1 MSPSDC
7 PSPSV
12 LAAHARG
19 KLDPAT
25 SSKVETHLA
34 ACERCQ
40 LAVLLL
46 KKPSAFTEEGNAMN
60 SDPPIEGHLSPEAV
74 YHFIEGTL
82 SRSQRA
88 HVEDHLDSCLDCVR
102 DVAAAL
108 GSEKPPS
115 ADEEAALNEL
125 PAATPAEILARLRPR
140 IIETSPG
147 SHRKLHWSPLRTT
160 LPIAAAVAGF
170 AILFFVIQTYVI
182 SPMSSRRL
190 VAQATD
196 ALITIRQGTG
206 RVPLRYIPG
215 FQRARV
221 TRSGFDVADPEEE
234 AIEAEIEARFRRAVA
249 LAPREVTAKL
259 ALGLFLLDAGRLSE
273 AETELREAW
282 ELAPDSVAVAVI
294 NGMAVLY
301 FEKGLREP
309 NEAPALMREGLGLL
323 QRARGIEP
331 ENLMVLYNLAVFY
344 QETGSANLAAQYWLG
359 YLAQDPNSEWSQVA
373 QENLD
378 LLRGR

>member
-25 SSKVETHLA
+25 LSKVETHLG

-46 KKPSAFTEEGNAMN
+46 REPSAFTEEGNAMN
-60 SDPPIEGHLSPEAV
+60 SDPLTEGHLSPEEV

-88 HVEDHLDSCLDCVR
+88 QVEDHLDSCLDCVK

-147 SHRKLHWSPLRTT
+147 SQRKLQWSQLRTS

-182 SPMSSRRL
+182 APMSSRRL

-196 ALITIRQGTG
+196 ALIAIRQGTG

-234 AIEAEIEARFRRAVA
+234 AIEAEIEARFQRAVA
-249 LAPREVTAKL
+249 LAPHEVTAKL
-259 ALGLFLLDAGRLSE
+259 ALGLFLLDAGRLAE

-282 ELAPDSVAVAVI
+282 RLAPDSVAVI

-344 QETGSANLAAQYWLG
+344 QETGSANLAAQYWLS

>member
-1 MSPSDC
+1 MSPGDC

-19 KLDPAT
+19 KLDPAILGG
-25 SSKVETHLA
+25 VETHLA

-46 KKPSAFTEEGNAMN
+46 REPSAFTKEGNAMN
-60 SDPPIEGHLSPEAV
+60 SDPPTEGHLSPEEV

-88 HVEDHLDSCLDCVR
+88 EVEDHLDSCVDCLR
-102 DVAAAL
+102 DVATAF

-115 ADEEAALNEL
+115 ANEEAALNEH
-125 PAATPAEILARLRPR
+125 PHPTPAELLTRLRSR
-140 IIETSPG
+140 IIETSP
-147 SHRKLHWSPLRTT
+147 SSQRKLPWSQLRTT

-170 AILFFVIQTYVI
+170 AILFFVIQSYVI
-182 SPMSSRRL
+182 APMSSRRL

-196 ALITIRQGTG
+196 ALINIRQGTG

-215 FQRARV
+215 FERARV
-221 TRSGFDVADPEEE
+221 TRSGFDVTDPEQE
-234 AIEAEIEARFRRAVA
+234 AIEAEIELRFRRAVA
-249 LAPREVTAKL
+249 LAPNEVTAKL
-259 ALGLFLLDAGRLSE
+259 ALGLFLLDAGRLKE
-273 AETELREAW
+273 AETELREAS
-282 ELAPDSVAVAVI
+282 ELAPESVTVAVL
-294 NGMAVLY
+294 NGMAVLH
-301 FEKGLREP
+301 FEKALREP
-309 NEAPALMREGLGLL
+309 DQAAALMREGLGLL
-323 QRARGIEP
+323 QRARSIEP

-344 QETGSANLAAQYWLG
+344 QEAGSGNLAAQYWLA
-359 YLAQDPNSEWSQVA
+359 YLTQDPSSEWSQVA
-373 QENLD
+373 RENLD